1 MSELELLELFFL
13 LAIIL
18 MLLAIIVFREADHL
32 LVKLIGTFFI
42 GAGFF
47 SW

>member
-18 MLLAIIVFREADHL
+18 MLLAIIVFPIKKRAL
-32 LVKLIGTFFI
+32 LATQSHVVID
-42 GAGFF
+42 AA
-47 SW
+47 